1 MTTPSV
7 DAIMSDRAIRL
18 AAPAKVNL
26 FLHVVGRRP
35 DGYHLLDSLVA
46 FAGVFDTVIVAPPES
61 GDQGCDHAGGEGETE
76 ALSLTVEGPNAGALA
91 GLPDD
96 DNLILRAARA
106 LAEAGGVA
114 PRAHIT
120 LIKRL
125 PVAGG
130 IGGGSADA
138 AATLRGLYRL
148 WRLTLDDGPMLD
160 LALSLGADVP
170 VCLFGRA
177 AHMTGVGEGLTAAPA
192 LPAVPMVVVNP
203 GVPVSTP
210 AVFRDRSGP
219 FSQPAPLREAPVN
232 AIALANDLILRR
244 NDLERPAR
252 GLADGVG
259 DALALLTDQ
268 PGALLTRMSGS
279 GATCFALFAS
289 EAEAD
294 QARAYLAA
302 MRPAWW
308 VERTVLVSDAR
319 ALDALA

>member
-1 MTTPSV
+1 VTASTACQNATDLASETGHTL
-7 DAIMSDRAIRL
+7 RL

-26 FLHVVGRRP
+26 YLHVVGRRS

-46 FAGVFDTVIVAPPES
+46 FAGVFDTVIVAPP
-61 GDQGCDHAGGEGETE
+61 HTPGEDED
-76 ALSLTVEGPNAGALA
+76 LSLVVDGPNAGALA
-91 GLPDD
+91 EVAND

-106 LAEAGGVA
+106 LAEAGGVT

-120 LIKRL
+120 LVKRL

-130 IGGGSADA
+130 IGGGSSDA
-138 AATLRGLYRL
+138 AAALRGLYRL
-148 WRLTLDDGPMLD
+148 WGLTLADGPMLD

-177 AHMTGVGEGLTAAPA
+177 AHMTGIGEGLMAAPP
-192 LPAVPMVVVNP
+192 LPPVPLVLVNP

-219 FSQPAPLREAPVN
+219 FSNPAPLREAPIN
-232 AIALANDLILRR
+232 AIDLVNELILRG

-252 GLADGVG
+252 GLTDAVG

-279 GATCFALFAS
+279 GATCFALFGS
-289 EAEAD
+289 EAEAEH
-294 QARAYLAA
+294 ARAYISA
-302 MRPAWW
+302 MRPTWW
-308 VERTVLVSDAR
+308 VDRTTLISDAR
-319 ALDALA
+319 ALDIVA

>member
-1 MTTPSV
+1 VTTPSLRAT
-7 DAIMSDRAIRL
+7 DAAPNGAVRL

-46 FAGVFDTVIVAPPES
+46 FAGVFDTVIVQPPES
-61 GDQGCDHAGGEGETE
+61 GDQGRGEGDGETG
-76 ALSLTVEGPNAGALA
+76 ALSLTVEGPNADALA
-91 GLPDD
+91 GLADE

-114 PRAHIT
+114 PRARIT
-120 LIKRL
+120 LVKRL

-138 AATLRGLYRL
+138 AAALRGLYRL
-148 WRLTLDDGPMLD
+148 WGLTLADGPMLD

-177 AHMTGVGEGLTAAPA
+177 AHMTGIGEGLAAAPA
-192 LPAVPMVVVNP
+192 LPVVPMVMVNP

-210 AVFRDRSGP
+210 AVFRDRAGP
-219 FSQPAPLREAPVN
+219 FSNPAPLREAPVN

-279 GATCFALFAS
+279 GATCFALFAT
-289 EAEAD
+289 EAEAE
-294 QARAYLAA
+294 QARAYVAA

-308 VERTVLVSDAR
+308 VERTTLVSDAR
-319 ALDALA
+319 ALDAVA

>member
-1 MTTPSV
+1 MTVPSPSPSPSR
-7 DAIMSDRAIRL
+7 ASDPALRL

-46 FAGVFDTVIVAPPES
+46 FAGVFDTVLVAPPPEDEGS
-61 GDQGCDHAGGEGETE
+61 GEGEGE

-91 GLPDD
+91 DLSGD

-114 PRAHIT
+114 PRARVT
-120 LIKRL
+120 LVKRL

-138 AATLRGLYRL
+138 AAALRGLYRL
-148 WRLTLDDGPMLD
+148 WGLTLGDGPMLD

-177 AHMTGVGEGLTAAPA
+177 AHMTGIGEGLTPAPS
-192 LPAVPMVVVNP
+192 LPAVPMVLINP

-219 FSQPAPLREAPVN
+219 FSHPAPLRDAPIN
-232 AIALANDLILRR
+232 AIALANELILRR

-252 GLADGVG
+252 GLADAVG

-279 GATCFALFAS
+279 GATCFALFGT
-289 EAEAD
+289 EAEAE

-302 MRPAWW
+302 LRPAWW

-319 ALDALA
+319 ALDAQA

>member
-1 MTTPSV
+1 VTESMV
-7 DAIMSDRAIRL
+7 RL

-46 FAGVFDTVIVAPPES
+46 FAGVFDTVVVEPVEGQ
-61 GDQGCDHAGGEGETE
+61 GDED
-76 ALSLTVEGPNAGALA
+76 ALSLTVEGPNADALA
-91 GLPDD
+91 GLTAD
-96 DNLILRAARA
+96 DNLMLRAARA
-106 LAEAGGVA
+106 LAEAAGVA
-114 PRAHIT
+114 PRARIT

-138 AATLRGLYRL
+138 ASTLRGLYRL
-148 WRLTLDDGPMLD
+148 WGLTLTDDAMLD

-177 AHMTGVGEGLTAAPA
+177 AHMTGIGEGLTPAPP
-192 LPAVPMVVVNP
+192 LPAVPMLLVNP

-210 AVFRDRSGP
+210 AVFRERSGA
-219 FSQPAPLREAPVN
+219 FSSPAPLREAPVN

-252 GLADGVG
+252 GLADEVG
-259 DALALLTDQ
+259 DALTLLTDQ
-268 PGALLTRMSGS
+268 PGAILTRMSGS
-279 GATCFALFAS
+279 GATCFALFAT
-289 EAEAD
+289 EAEAE

-302 MRPAWW
+302 LRPKWW
-308 VERTVLVSDAR
+308 VARTVLVSDAR
-319 ALDALA
+319 TLDAEA